1 MTASCAN
8 SIDNKFKSD
17 NVKMTDINYCYS
29 EFINVE
35 YNYYLSAAEYK
46 IMIKSVL
53 IGLDFKKYSENATTI
68 MPVHL

>member
-17 NVKMTDINYCYS
+17 NVKMTDINYYS

-53 IGLDFKKYSENATTI
+53 IG
-68 MPVHL
+68 